1 MRLGLPYMGSKRKI
15 AKDIV
20 DYMIQNNPNAKY
32 FWDLFGGGGAISFE
46 LLKRGKTVFYNEL
59 NTGIVELLEKIRDD
73 GVTPEFY
80 EWVDRETFNKH
91 KEDKT
96 WHGGLL
102 ATCWSFGNNQR
113 DYLYAKHIEEE
124 KRLLHEI
131 IVNKCEISRLKF
143 QEVFGVYIEDFYLK
157 ADNIQKRRLEVMGV
171 VKSTL
176 KGLHLKHLE
185 HLEHLERLQHL
196 ERLERL
202 ERLQRLNILN
212 LNAFDVEITTQI
224 NETIIYLDPPY
235 KGTSKYQEDISYD
248 ELYEYINKSPYKI
261 YMSSYEAPFECVFTI
276 NHRST
281 LSATENNKVVEKL
294 FCNQTELKKGVL
306 FWN

>member
-1 MRLGLPYMGSKRKI
+1 MGLGLPYMGSKRKI

-32 FWDLFGGGGAISFE
+32 FFDLFGGGGAISFE

-59 NTGIVELLEKIRDD
+59 NTGIVKLLEKIRND

-80 EWVDRETFNKH
+80 KWIDRETFNKY

-96 WHGGLL
+96 WYGGLL
-102 ATCWSFGNNQR
+102 ATCWSFGCNQKE
-113 DYLYAKHIEEE
+113 YLYGKHIEEE

-143 QEVFGVYIEDFYLK
+143 QEVFGVYIDDFYLK
-157 ADNIQKRRLEVMGV
+157 ADNIQKRRLEVMRV

-176 KGLHLKHLE
+176 KGLRLQRLQHFERLKR
-185 HLEHLERLQHL
+185 LERLQHL
-196 ERLERL
+196 QN
-202 ERLQRLNILN
+202 LQRLNILN
-212 LNAFDVEITTQI
+212 LNAFDVEITTPI

-235 KGTSKYQEDISYD
+235 KNTKKYQEDVAHD

-261 YMSSYEAPFECVFTI
+261 YMNSYEAPYQCVFAL
-276 NHRST
+276 NHRCK
-281 LSATENNKVVEKL
+281 LSAIANNKVVEKL
-294 FCNQTELKKGVL
+294 FCNRKELTKGAL
-306 FWN
+306 F